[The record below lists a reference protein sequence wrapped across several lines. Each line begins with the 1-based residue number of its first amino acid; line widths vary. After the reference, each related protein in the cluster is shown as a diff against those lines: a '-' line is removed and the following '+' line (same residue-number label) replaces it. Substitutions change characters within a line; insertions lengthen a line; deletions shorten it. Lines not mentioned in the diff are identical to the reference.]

1 MGRLKQVWP
10 DEPELAHLV
19 RAAQAG
25 RPGALD
31 ALLAALRP
39 PFVAYFA
46 VTLGHDDAEDAAQ
59 LALLDIVRVRS
70 GIDPERALGYVLAI
84 AGHQL
89 DKARQRRARA
99 QRRSAPLEAAAAVE
113 WPGAADWETEYHELV
128 RLLPARLAGLPHEWQ
143 EVVLESLDGVRSST
157 LAAQQHVRP
166 ATIRSRRRRAR
177 RNLRAALAALR

>member
-1 MGRLKQVWP
+1 MQ
-10 DEPELAHLV
+10 E
-19 RAAQAG
+19 AQRG
-25 RPGALD
+25 TPGAVD

-39 PFVAYFA
+39 PLVAYLA

-99 QRRSAPLEAAAAVE
+99 RLRYAPLEAAATVE
-113 WPGAADWETEYHELV
+113 WPVGADWEAEYHELIS
-128 RLLPARLAGLPHEWQ
+128 LLPARLAGLPQEWQ
-143 EVVLESLDGVRSST
+143 EVVLEPLHGVRSST
-157 LAAQQHVRP
+157 LAAQQHVSP

-177 RNLRAALAALR
+177 ESLRAALAAIR